1 MFSLDVLFQN
11 LLIAKALWN
20 ASNQD
25 NNDFAVLFLDVIMST
40 PWLFPLSNFGT
51 VMLLDVAQ

>member
-11 LLIAKALWN
+11 LLIAQALWN

-25 NNDFAVLFLDVIMST
+25 NHDFPVLFLDVIMST
-40 PWLFPLSNFGT
+40 TWLFRLSNLGI
-51 VMLLDVAQ
+51 VMPLKVVQ